1 MGSNG
6 AMLRGDSYVL
16 VVGGTAGIG
25 KGVVDA
31 LGERAV
37 VWSRAHGVDAADA
50 ASVANATAELLRT
63 RGAPWGLVHTVGD
76 FFEAPLL
83 ATGAA
88 RFDELLR
95 SNLTTTLRVVEAIVP
110 AMVAKQGGRVVLFAA
125 AGASQ
130 PRAMTRAPAYFAIK
144 AALVSLARSLA
155 VECARSQVTV
165 NVISP
170 GLVAH
175 ETSHRESQQRMA
187 ARVPIGRLGATGD
200 VVPLVQWLL
209 SDQSAYVTGQDLT
222 VDGGLQL

>member
-1 MGSNG
+1 MH
-6 AMLRGDSYVL
+6 RGDSYVL

-25 KGVVDA
+25 KGVADA

-37 VWSRAHGVDAADA
+37 VWSRSRGVDAADA
-50 ASVANATAELLRT
+50 ASVAAASAELLRS

-83 ATGAA
+83 STGAD

-95 SNLTTTLRVVEAIVP
+95 SNLTTVLRVVEAIVP
-110 AMVAKQGGRVVLFAA
+110 AMVAAGRGRVVLFAA

-155 VECARSQVTV
+155 AECARSHVTV

-175 ETSHRESQQRMA
+175 PQSHRESQERMA
-187 ARVPIGRLGATGD
+187 ARVPIGRLGSVGD

-209 SDQSAYVTGQDLT
+209 SEQSDYVTGQDLT

>member
-1 MGSNG
+1 MQLHGSH
-6 AMLRGDSYVL
+6 VL
-16 VVGGTAGIG
+16 VVGGNRGIG
-25 KGVVDA
+25 KGVADA
-31 LGERAV
+31 LGARAV
-37 VWSRAHGVDAADA
+37 VWARSSGVDAADA
-50 ASVANATAELLRT
+50 TSVAAATAELLRT

-95 SNLTTTLRVVEAIVP
+95 SNLTTALRVVEAVVP
-110 AMVAKQGGRVVLFAA
+110 AMVEAGRGRVILFAA

-155 VECARSQVTV
+155 AECARSRVTV
-165 NVISP
+165 NVVSP
-170 GLVAH
+170 GLVMH
-175 ETSHRESQQRMA
+175 EASHQESQRRMLP
-187 ARVPIGRLGATGD
+187 RVPLGRLGTVDD

-209 SDQSAYVTGQDLT
+209 SEQSAYVTGQDLT